1 MNNEYKEIY
10 QSINGTY
17 NQKMNKLTALSR
29 RMLISISEPNSQ
41 DQKDCKSFDEN
52 DYYWTC
58 ATYSFWAINESL
70 NTIRDNNYLYMGA
83 HQFKKIVKRFR
94 YICKN
99 TACHSYKQIDEDFRE
114 LYIDMA
120 VILDKKKYQGRMWVN
135 MIHTERELL
144 RLFYESEKC
153 DNIIKFYI

>member
-1 MNNEYKEIY
+1 MNSEYKEIY
-10 QSINGTY
+10 QAIDGTY
-17 NQKMNKLTALSR
+17 NQKMKKLTALSR
-29 RMLISISEPNSQ
+29 RMLKSISEN
-41 DQKDCKSFDEN
+41 EN

-70 NTIRDNNYLYMGA
+70 NTIRDNNYKYMGA
-83 HQFKKIVKRFR
+83 HQFKKIVKRFQH
-94 YICKN
+94 ICKN
-99 TACHSYKQIDEDFRE
+99 TACNSYKKIDEDFRE

-135 MIHTERELL
+135 MLYTERELL